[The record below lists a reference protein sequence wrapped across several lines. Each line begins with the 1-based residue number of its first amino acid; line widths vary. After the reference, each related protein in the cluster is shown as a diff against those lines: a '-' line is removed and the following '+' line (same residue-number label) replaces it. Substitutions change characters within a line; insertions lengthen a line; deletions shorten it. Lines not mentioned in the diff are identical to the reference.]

1 MAKKEKYKKLENEQ
15 ITRPLK
21 IYIIISPRKTGK
33 KLRLMN
39 EIIFFCYI
47 LVDGITMAHVHKTS
61 RYIQLQQCILIK

>member
-47 LVDGITMAHVHKTS
+47 LVDGITMAHV
-61 RYIQLQQCILIK
+61 YIRQVVIYNYNNVY